1 MANEWYIGRNGS
13 KVGPLSSAQVRQMVS
28 RGEIGPADLI
38 WKSGMEQWVP
48 CSTVKGLF
56 SGSGNLVPESSLKS
70 VATNTSYADQSKGVR
85 DLDDRKQSAGSLVY
99 ADFFPR
105 VGAALLDGIFVGL
118 MGCLPTI
125 GVAVLVMVNAGNNPQ
140 DQDAAAAAINIC
152 NNLIALVVGCI
163 YSVTLDSSSK
173 QGTWGKQIMGLKVT
187 DLSGHRI
194 SVGRAFGRFF
204 ARYLSACTCGIGFL
218 LPLFTEKRQT
228 LHELICGCLTLRK

>member
-28 RGEIGPADLI
+28 RGEISPDDLI
-38 WKSGMEQWVP
+38 WKSGMERWVP

-56 SGSGNLVPESSLKS
+56 SGSTGPASGSKS
-70 VATNTSYADQSKGVR
+70 VAVSTPTYADQSNAVH
-85 DLDDRKQSAGSLVY
+85 DLDGRKPPAGSLVY

-140 DQDAAAAAINIC
+140 DQDAATAAINIC

-173 QGTWGKQIMGLKVT
+173 QGTWGKQIVGLKVT